1 MLVHASTDLHFVTVI
16 LSSSIDQSC
25 WRGACFCRVPM
36 VDEGEREEL
45 KLLRKR
51 ADASPQ

>member
-1 MLVHASTDLHFVTVI
+1 M
-16 LSSSIDQSC
+16 SSSIDQSC
-25 WRGACFCRVPM
+25 WRGACFFRVPM

-51 ADASPQ
+51 ADASLQ